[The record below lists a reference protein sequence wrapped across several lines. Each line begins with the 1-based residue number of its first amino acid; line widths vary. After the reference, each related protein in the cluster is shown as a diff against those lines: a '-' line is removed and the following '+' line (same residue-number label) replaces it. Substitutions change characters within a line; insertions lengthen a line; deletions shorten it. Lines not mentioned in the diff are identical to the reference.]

1 MVLMAIVP
9 GMALEGVGGLM
20 GAMVA
25 GEVEVGMAVLEGME
39 EVEERG
45 QWGELEVLV
54 EMVLMQTV
62 PGMVLEAAMETKK
75 RLVRSKEGRGMKT
88 VWEIETGRAL
98 EERAQRSN
106 VHKLWAP
113 RDGLC
118 RHG

>member
-1 MVLMAIVP
+1 M
-9 GMALEGVGGLM
+9 
-20 GAMVA
+20 
-25 GEVEVGMAVLEGME
+25 
-39 EVEERG
+39 
-45 QWGELEVLV
+45 WGESGVLEVLV

-75 RLVRSKEGRGMKT
+75 RLGRSKEGRGMKT

>member
-1 MVLMAIVP
+1 MW
-9 GMALEGVGGLM
+9 GV
-20 GAMVA
+20 
-25 GEVEVGMAVLEGME
+25 
-39 EVEERG
+39 
-45 QWGELEVLV
+45 LEVLV

-75 RLVRSKEGRGMKT
+75 RLGRSKEGRGMKT

-98 EERAQRSN
+98 EERAQRSS